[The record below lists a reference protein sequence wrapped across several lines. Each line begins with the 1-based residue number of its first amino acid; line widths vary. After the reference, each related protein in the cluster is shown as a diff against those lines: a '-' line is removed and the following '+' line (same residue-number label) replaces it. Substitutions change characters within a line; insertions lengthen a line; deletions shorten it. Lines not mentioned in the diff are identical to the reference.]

1 MAEDIRTLL
10 KIDEVVDITTTG
22 RKSGEARRIEIRLHV
37 LDGRLYLTG
46 RPGMPRS
53 WYANMMANPDV
64 TVHLKQS
71 LVQDVASTASAVKDL
86 EERRRVFALMLE
98 RESRMSHVDPVV
110 WAETAP
116 LVELTPV

>member
-1 MAEDIRTLL
+1 MAEDIRTVL

-22 RKSGEARRIEIRLHV
+22 RRSGEARRIEIRLHV
-37 LDGRLYLTG
+37 LDGKLYLTG

-64 TVHLKQS
+64 TVHLKQT
-71 LVQDVASTASAVKDL
+71 LVQDVPTQASSVRDPD
-86 EERRRVFALMLE
+86 ERRRVFARMLE
-98 RESRMSHVDPVV
+98 MESRMSHVEPEV

>member
-37 LDGRLYLTG
+37 LDGKLYLTG

-71 LVQDVASTASAVKDL
+71 LVRDVPSTASAVKDAD
-86 EERRRVFALMLE
+86 ERRRVFARMLE
-98 RESRMSHVDPVV
+98 LESRMSHVDPES
-110 WAETAP
+110 WAATAP
-116 LVELTPV
+116 LVELTPA